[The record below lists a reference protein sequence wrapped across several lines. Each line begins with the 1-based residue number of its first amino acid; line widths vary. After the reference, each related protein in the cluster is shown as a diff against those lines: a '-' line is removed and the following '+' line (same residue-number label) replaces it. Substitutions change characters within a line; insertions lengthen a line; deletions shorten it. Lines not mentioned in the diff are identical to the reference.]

1 MTKGGRVSESA
12 SLIQRVAAAVGC
24 AVETV
29 EQVLNDYGLNL
40 ASPARR
46 HRSLRV
52 DRLRVRG
59 SKGGSIEP
67 GDFDETFSF
76 NLGVTVIAADN
87 FRGKTTILEILT
99 LVLRGERR
107 DLQADVLSW
116 LTGLALD
123 VHINGQPIGFRLSL
137 KDSEI
142 SEGRILAGTVSDLAS
157 SDDAAAAGVTELS
170 WAQGNDGWAEQVGS
184 FMMTQ
189 LGLDEIQVF
198 NRARNDDEAGTIKSH
213 GWPAYYSVIYP
224 PAAADRVLLGSTAGD
239 FLPVRLMQV
248 FLDMPDATRSMRIG
262 ALAKRLDSEF
272 KADQRRG
279 RDTSAAL
286 ERQLAAARE
295 RLISAET
302 SLRETQ
308 DQVPAATMQE
318 LMQLAADTGARL
330 TEARQTAEAS
340 AAAFKEAQAARV
352 SDEKALNALRE
363 SAAASAFFHGL
374 DPQSCPR
381 CETAISSQRKL
392 QEHDTHQCAVC
403 HTAYAEDDG
412 DDDLGE
418 LEQQTNE
425 ALAASRAAEK
435 ALDAAR
441 SRAESQLTQAQQELN
456 EIDLRISQVLA
467 IRQATERVGAEHE
480 LAAATA
486 VVQTLEGMVPAA
498 AQPSTA
504 QKVLAAIDEMLR
516 EDIGQASRELY
527 ADLSNA
533 ARDLAVSFGIRELE
547 SVKVKANGHMDVTKG
562 GGAKSGF
569 GEQSP
574 GERLRLRYALIVALL
589 RTARTRSIAGHPG
602 LLLLDS
608 LKAEE
613 VQDDHARVLLQGLIT
628 AAKDEPGLQILV
640 TTADQQ
646 LAGEVS
652 GVAAT
657 IAPRAD
663 RSSLF

>member
-1 MTKGGRVSESA
+1 VSEDA
-12 SLIQRVAAAVGC
+12 SLIPRVAAAVGC

-29 EQVLNDYGLNL
+29 EQVLNDHGLNL

-137 KDSEI
+137 KDSQI

-157 SDDAAAAGVTELS
+157 SDDAATAGVTELS

-239 FLPVRLMQV
+239 FLSVRLMQV

-286 ERQLAAARE
+286 ERQLATARE
-295 RLISAET
+295 RLTSAET

-308 DQVPAATMQE
+308 DQVPAATMQD

-330 TEARQTAEAS
+330 TEARQTVEAS
-340 AAAFKEAQAARV
+340 AAALKEAQAARI

-392 QEHDTHQCAVC
+392 QERDAHQCSVC
-403 HTAYAEDDG
+403 HTAYAADDG
-412 DDDLGE
+412 DDDFGE
-418 LEQQTNE
+418 LEKQTNE

-456 EIDLRISQVLA
+456 EIDLRISQALA
-467 IRQATERVGAEHE
+467 VRQATERAGAEQE

-504 QKVLAAIDEMLR
+504 QKVLTAIDEMLR
-516 EDIGQASRELY
+516 EEIGHASRELY
-527 ADLSNA
+527 ADLSDA
-533 ARDLAVSFGIRELE
+533 VRDLAVSFGIRELE

-628 AAKDEPGLQILV
+628 AANDEPGLQILV

-657 IAPRAD
+657 IAPRD
-663 RSSLF
+663 GHNSSLF